1 MTKIATIAR
10 NPVNSPNMTAN
21 DAAILQSIAAE
32 LSILGAEVVSIGEDE
47 EIPTDAQA
55 ICTMSRTAS
64 TIEKLRQ
71 AERQGVAV
79 ANTATAVENCSRKH
93 FMEIL
98 HRNAIPQP
106 KFHIAVCADELQDGC
121 FPCWIKKA
129 EGWSCHPNDV
139 TFAQTIPEAVAAIEQ
154 MAARG
159 ITEYIQMQHCC
170 GDIIKF
176 YGIGNDFF
184 HYCYPVSG
192 KFGKE
197 EVNGAPRHYSF
208 DTVALKEIAQKA
220 AQAIGVEIYGGDAI
234 ITPQGEIFIIDMN
247 DFPSFTLVRDIAAR
261 EIAALIMN
269 KTK

>member
-21 DAAILQSIAAE
+21 DAAILQRITAE
-32 LSILGAEVVSIGEDE
+32 LTAMGAEVVSISEDE
-47 EIPTDAQA
+47 EIPAGIQA
-55 ICTMSRTAS
+55 ICTMSRTAG
-64 TIEKLRQ
+64 TIERLKKSE
-71 AERQGVAV
+71 AQGIAV
-79 ANTATAVENCSRKH
+79 TNRAIAVENCSRKR

-98 HRNAIPQP
+98 CEKNIPQP
-106 KFHIAVCADELQDGC
+106 PFITVKSANELSGTI

-129 EGWSCHPNDV
+129 HGWSCHENDV
-139 TFAQTIPEAVAAIEQ
+139 TFAKTMHEAVAAIDE
-154 MAARG
+154 MSMRG
-159 ITEYIQMQHCC
+159 ITEYIQMQHCT

-184 HYCYPVSG
+184 HYCYPVGG

-197 EVNGAPRHYSF
+197 TINGTPSHYTF
-208 DTVALKEIAQKA
+208 DATALRRIVHKA

-234 ITPQGEIFIIDMN
+234 ITQQGEIFIIDLN

-261 EIAALIMN
+261 EIAKLIMN
-269 KTK
+269 KIK